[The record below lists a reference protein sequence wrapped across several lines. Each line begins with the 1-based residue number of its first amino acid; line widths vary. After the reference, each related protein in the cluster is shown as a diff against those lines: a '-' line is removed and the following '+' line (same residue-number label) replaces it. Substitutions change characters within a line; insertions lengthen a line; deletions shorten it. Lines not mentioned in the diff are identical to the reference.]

1 MKIKLLVII
10 LATLSF
16 GVGADGHKSSEAII
30 PESVPEG
37 AFATLM
43 VAAKNPKEY
52 TAYVASQT
60 QLLENMG
67 ALVAG
72 VCITHTG
79 ADYPGQMMVWTG
91 YPSIERAMEGLTKY
105 DPADAPKKL
114 SAMREVKYNVIWKP
128 LKQFDL
134 APAGIAPGFERV
146 MRVKVAPEKLTA
158 FVAAASQYE
167 KEAAEAGIKLQV
179 GVFLAIGGGAHEAD
193 TVHVRFVAPSA
204 SETGARLDKMF
215 ASGVDPKSG
224 VGQMYQMMTPVSDTI
239 ESCEQFYTATQ

>member
-1 MKIKLLVII
+1 MRTKLLAVL
-10 LATLSF
+10 LAALSF
-16 GVGADGHKSSEAII
+16 GIGADGHKSSEAII

-52 TAYVASQT
+52 TAYVASQP
-60 QLLENMG
+60 QLFENIG
-67 ALVAG
+67 AVVAG
-72 VCITHTG
+72 VCVTHTG

-91 YPSIERAMEGLTKY
+91 YPSVESAMEGLTKY

-146 MRVKVAPEKLTA
+146 MRVKVAPEKRTA
-158 FVAAASQYE
+158 YVAAVTQYE
-167 KEAAEAGIKLQV
+167 KEAQEAGIKLQA
-179 GVFLAIGGGAHEAD
+179 GVFLPIGGGAHEAD

-204 SETGARLDKMF
+204 SETGARLDKIF

-224 VGQMYQMMTPVSDTI
+224 LAQMYQMGTPVSDTL
-239 ESCEQFYTATQ
+239 ESCEQLYTATQ